1 VPDDESQ
8 DIDDWTTLDLRYG
21 YRMDVGDS
29 SDINL
34 ALGVKNATDKNPPR
48 VYDGANL
55 SYDPKQHSPLGRVFY
70 ASVTY
75 GF

>member
-1 VPDDESQ
+1 
-8 DIDDWTTLDLRYG
+8 
-21 YRMDVGDS
+21 MDVGDS